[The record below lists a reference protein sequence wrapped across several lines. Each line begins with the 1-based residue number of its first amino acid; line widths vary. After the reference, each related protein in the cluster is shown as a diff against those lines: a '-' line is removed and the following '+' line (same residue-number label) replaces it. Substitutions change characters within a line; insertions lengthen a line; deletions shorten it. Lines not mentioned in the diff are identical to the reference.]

1 VLTVLLATAL
11 AISGRVIDP
20 SGAAVPH
27 ATVTIR
33 KVGTVTTDDGGRF
46 SIPAPAGRY
55 RLEVSA
61 GAAFSTARQDITVP
75 GEPLTI
81 QLTLAKVAETVE
93 VSADEVRPSVD
104 ATNLD
109 TTKLSGATLEQMP
122 VFDQDLIGALTP
134 LLDPSAIATAGP
146 TIVVDGVEMNGI
158 GVARAAIDAITINED
173 PYSAESNR
181 PGRGRIEITTKPAGG
196 DIHGTL
202 NFTFRDAALAT
213 TNYFAAAK
221 PPGHRTSIE
230 GTLTGHAFLLSFSQ
244 QKDASTAIVH
254 AITPSGLFNQ
264 NVPAPSENL
273 EIALRGSRDFN
284 ERHHA
289 SLQLNYDRSARN
301 NRQVGGLVLPEA
313 GVNSVGREEDAIF
326 NLQSILNPAKL
337 NQFQLLLEF
346 DRDPTTSRSRAPA
359 LIVRD
364 AFTAGGAQST
374 IVRTESG
381 GKINDAMTLSRK
393 NHTIKF
399 GIQVPNVN
407 RRVWEDQTNQGGT
420 YSFANLSDYIAGR
433 PYAYV
438 VQQGQGRASFW
449 FREYGGFVQD
459 QIKVSPRLSIV
470 LGARYDWT
478 GYFHDTNNFQP
489 RMSFAWGARKG
500 TVVRGGAGTFYDR
513 AGVAPIASVLLHNGS
528 ELRSFTV
535 LDPSYPNPPA
545 IVNTPVDVTRIA
557 PDIQIPHTNHFGMS
571 VEQQLNKSAALT
583 IGYRGSRGYHQFR
596 SVDINAL
603 APPDYTT
610 VPDPQYGH
618 IQQIRS
624 DGRQRSDAL
633 EISFRGKVGK
643 SFTAQ
648 AQYALAKTKNNTGGV
663 FWYPANMYAPA
674 DAEWGR
680 ADFDQ
685 RHRLSLIG
693 TVKRGNWL
701 QFGISA
707 RFYSGLPYSET
718 AGEDLFHT
726 GLSNA
731 RPPGVGRNTREGR
744 GTRDVDVRWAHDLTL
759 TKSKSVTMSADIFNL
774 LNHPNFAGYVGNIRS
789 PLFGLPTT
797 ASAGRRLQL
806 SVSSKF

>member
-1 VLTVLLATAL
+1 IFLAAAL

-20 SGAAVPH
+20 SGAGVPH
-27 ATVTIR
+27 ATVTLRNI
-33 KVGTVTTDDGGRF
+33 GTVTTDDSGRF
-46 SIPAPAGRY
+46 SMQAPSGRY

-61 GAAFSTARQDITVP
+61 GTAFSTARESITVP
-75 GEPLTI
+75 TEPLTI
-81 QLTLAKVAETVE
+81 QLALAKVAETVE
-93 VSADEVRPSVD
+93 VNADDVRPSVD
-104 ATNLD
+104 TTNLD
-109 TTKLSGATLEQMP
+109 STKLSGTTLEQMP

-134 LLDPSAIATAGP
+134 LLDPSSIATAGP
-146 TIVVDGVEMNGI
+146 TIIVDGVEMKGI
-158 GVARAAIDAITINED
+158 GVARGAIDEITINED
-173 PYSAESNR
+173 PYAAESNR
-181 PGRGRIEITTKPAGG
+181 PGRGRIEVTTKPAGG
-196 DIHGTL
+196 DLHGTF

-213 TNYFAAAK
+213 TNYFAATK
-221 PPGHRTSIE
+221 PPGHRTSVE
-230 GTLTGHAFLLSFSQ
+230 GTLTGHSFLFSFSQ
-244 QKDASTAIVH
+244 QTDDSTAIVH
-254 AITPSGLFNQ
+254 AIKPSGLFVQ

-273 EIALRGSRDFN
+273 EIALRGARDWN
-284 ERHHA
+284 EKHHA
-289 SLQLNYDRSARN
+289 SLQLNYDRSARS

-313 GVNSVGREEDAIF
+313 GVNTVGREAAAIF
-326 NLQSILNPAKL
+326 NLQSVLNPAKL
-337 NQFQLLLEF
+337 NQFQLTLEF
-346 DRDPTTSRSRAPA
+346 DRDPTTSLSKAPA

-381 GKINDAMTLSRK
+381 GKISDAMTLSRK

-407 RRVWEDQTNQGGT
+407 RRVWDDQTNQGGT

-438 VQQGQGRASFW
+438 VQQGEGHAALW
-449 FREYGGFVQD
+449 FREYGAFAQD

-478 GYFHDTNNFQP
+478 GYFHDTNNWQP

-513 AGVAPIASVLLHNGS
+513 AGVAPIAAVLLHNGS

-535 LDPSYPNPPA
+535 LNPSYPNPPA
-545 IVNTPVDVTRIA
+545 IAATPVDITRIA

-571 VEQQLNKSAALT
+571 VEQRLNKSAAMT

-603 APPDYTT
+603 MPPDYATI
-610 VPDPQYGH
+610 PDPRFGH
-618 IQQIRS
+618 IQQFRS

-633 EISFRGKVGK
+633 EVSFRGKVGK
-643 SFTAQ
+643 TFTAQ
-648 AQYALAKTKNNTGGV
+648 AQYTLAKAMNNTGGI

-693 TVKRGNWL
+693 TIKRGNWL
-701 QFGISA
+701 QFGVSA
-707 RFYSGLPYSET
+707 RFNSGLPYSET
-718 AGEDLFHT
+718 AGQDLFHT

-731 RPPGVGRNTREGR
+731 RPLGVARNAHEGR
-744 GTRDVDVRWAHDLTL
+744 GTRDVDVRWAHDIAL
-759 TKSKSVTMSADIFNL
+759 TKSKSATLSADIFNL
-774 LNHPNFAGYVGNIRS
+774 LNHPNFSGYVGNIRS